1 MKSVAKKRNMPAQ
14 TGTFIK
20 EEQLDDQYQDQI
32 KDISYDPVF
41 ILGLH
46 RSGTS
51 ILYKMLHSTEKFNGL
66 TAYDVVYYNRLL
78 YNKIHGLEDEYRQ
91 RFDNLIKKTGQEN
104 RDIDKISIDSDFAI
118 EYSFLLG
125 PPYLFQRINQKNAD
139 LFDQVCRKI
148 QLVRGKQNKLLLK
161 NPWDFP
167 NFLFIKKRFPNAKF
181 IFIHRHP
188 LDVMNSS
195 LNALRVIVNKETVYS
210 EIFSPFAKK
219 IDENPLLQ
227 RFLQS
232 LLLPYFPVGL
242 ALVTEN
248 RSRYTKKF
256 LSNIKKMD
264 DDSYIN
270 IKYEDLCYHPTNT
283 MKSVFDHLNIK
294 INNINRFKDYIQPRN
309 LRYSPEIYTMSN
321 YIMNRFK
328 DYCKHFD
335 YH

>member
-1 MKSVAKKRNMPAQ
+1 LMIVNKPLIFSRRPAMRHDRKKRGRA
-14 TGTFIK
+14 
-20 EEQLDDQYQDQI
+20 EEGKAEGI
-32 KDISYDPVF
+32 I
-41 ILGLH
+41 
-46 RSGTS
+46 R
-51 ILYKMLHSTEKFNGL
+51 
-66 TAYDVVYYNRLL
+66 AC
-78 YNKIHGLEDEYRQ
+78 
-91 RFDNLIKKTGQEN
+91 
-104 RDIDKISIDSDFAI
+104 
-118 EYSFLLG
+118 
-125 PPYLFQRINQKNAD
+125 PYLT
-139 LFDQVCRKI
+139 
-148 QLVRGKQNKLLLK
+148 
-161 NPWDFP
+161 
-167 NFLFIKKRFPNAKF
+167 
-181 IFIHRHP
+181 FIHRHP
-188 LDVMNSS
+188 LDIMNSS

-232 LLLPYFPVGL
+232 LLFPRFPIGL

-248 RSRYTKKF
+248 RSRYTKEF

-264 DDSYIN
+264 TESYIN
-270 IKYEDLCYHPTNT
+270 IKYEDLCHHPTNT

-294 INNINRFKDYIQPRN
+294 ITNINRFEDFIQPRN